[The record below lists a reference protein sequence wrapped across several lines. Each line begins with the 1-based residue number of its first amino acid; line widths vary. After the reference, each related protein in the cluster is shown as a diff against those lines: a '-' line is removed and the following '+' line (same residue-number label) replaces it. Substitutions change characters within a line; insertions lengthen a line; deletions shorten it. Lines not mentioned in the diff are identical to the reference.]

1 VLYHALACFVNKY
14 AWSAPHIDVDVSLHA
29 GATAGWQGEQN
40 AQRTMSLMDKQGIG
54 ALAYTRILCLLNMVH
69 ELLLSD
75 EQASQR
81 DIYYR

>member
-1 VLYHALACFVNKY
+1 
-14 AWSAPHIDVDVSLHA
+14 
-29 GATAGWQGEQN
+29 
-40 AQRTMSLMDKQGIG
+40 MSLMDKQGIG

-69 ELLLSD
+69 ELLLGD